1 MNMRIRPPFFALMFL
16 ACLCLPFVS
25 SCNAAPKAPSVVSV
39 DMQRLMTESE
49 PAKQASEHL
58 KQVRAVLQKGFDEL
72 RETYK
77 DAPKDERETIL
88 VNGLAALNRQMEL
101 ETRAASQVVNG
112 IVVEEISKWRK
123 TSGVSLVIA
132 RSIVIDGDMANAD
145 YTKTILAAVN
155 KRKATFAVLPSVN
168 IEKRQ
173 EEKAAE
179 KAHTPTTQKK

>member
-1 MNMRIRPPFFALMFL
+1 MRIRPPFFALMLL
-16 ACLCLPFVS
+16 AFSCLPFVS

-58 KQVRAVLQKGFDEL
+58 KQVRAVLQ
-72 RETYK
+72 
-77 DAPKDERETIL
+77 IL
-88 VNGLAALNRQMEL
+88 ANGLAALNRQMEL
-101 ETRAASQVVNG
+101 ETRAASQVVNR

-168 IEKRQ
+168 IEKQ
-173 EEKAAE
+173 EGKAAE
-179 KAHTPTTQKK
+179 KKLPEKSQGN

>member
-1 MNMRIRPPFFALMFL
+1 MRIRPPFFALMLL
-16 ACLCLPFVS
+16 AFSCLPFVS

-58 KQVRAVLQKGFDEL
+58 KQVRAVLQKGFEEL
-72 RETYK
+72 RETYEGT
-77 DAPKDERETIL
+77 PKDERETIL
-88 VNGLAALNRQMEL
+88 ANGLAALNRQMEL
-101 ETRAASQVVNG
+101 ETRAASQVVNR
-112 IVVEEISKWRK
+112 IVVEEISKS
-123 TSGVSLVIA
+123 SGVSLVIA

-168 IEKRQ
+168 IEKQ
-173 EEKAAE
+173 EGKAAE
-179 KAHTPTTQKK
+179 KKLPEKSQGN

>member
-1 MNMRIRPPFFALMFL
+1 MRIRPPFFALMLL
-16 ACLCLPFVS
+16 AFSCLPFVS

-58 KQVRAVLQKGFDEL
+58 KQVRAVLQKGFEEL
-72 RETYK
+72 RETYEGT
-77 DAPKDERETIL
+77 PKDERETIL
-88 VNGLAALNRQMEL
+88 ANGLAALNRQMEL
-101 ETRAASQVVNG
+101 ETRAASQVVNR

-145 YTKTILAAVN
+145 YTKTRLAAVN
-155 KRKATFAVLPSVN
+155 ERKATFAVLPSVN
-168 IEKRQ
+168 IEKQ
-173 EEKAAE
+173 EGKAAE
-179 KAHTPTTQKK
+179 KKLPEKSQGN